1 MINYNS
7 QYIILIK
14 RIIYLKD
21 NILYLKRQ
29 VHSTHYVHLY
39 LSHLHIFYK
48 WFDGLFTGF
57 ATGFIRAETFLDCC
71 TPKLSV
77 NFSLSGV

>member
-29 VHSTHYVHLY
+29 VRSTHYVH
-39 LSHLHIFYK
+39 FVPVP
-48 WFDGLFTGF
+48 FTY
-57 ATGFIRAETFLDCC
+57 FL
-71 TPKLSV
+71 
-77 NFSLSGV
+77 